1 MWVLN
6 SANVDIAHNTFL
18 NSTLRFTRTARSATD
33 DHFGWHPETG
43 PDVFE
48 RDGHTVSNNLL
59 TADAYH
65 QGPLLS
71 VDQEDSL
78 CLQYETAQLA
88 ELNGNAYVKPEN
100 QQPLITLSTDKSE
113 PCNYEIKTLEK
124 LQGSTAEYEA
134 DGQLIYG
141 DPRTVFLSPDLK
153 RFESQRHIPKNVN
166 IVLPEQVTS
175 AFKNIGASPSASAN
189 QSR

>member
-1 MWVLN
+1 ML
-6 SANVDIAHNTFL
+6 F
-18 NSTLRFTRTARSATD
+18 RSV
-33 DHFGWHPETG
+33 P
-43 PDVFE
+43 
-48 RDGHTVSNNLL
+48 
-59 TADAYH
+59 
-65 QGPLLS
+65 
-71 VDQEDSL
+71 
-78 CLQYETAQLA
+78 
-88 ELNGNAYVKPEN
+88 
-100 QQPLITLSTDKSE
+100 
-113 PCNYEIKTLEK
+113 IKALEK

-153 RFESQRHIPKNVN
+153 RFKLQRHIPKNVN